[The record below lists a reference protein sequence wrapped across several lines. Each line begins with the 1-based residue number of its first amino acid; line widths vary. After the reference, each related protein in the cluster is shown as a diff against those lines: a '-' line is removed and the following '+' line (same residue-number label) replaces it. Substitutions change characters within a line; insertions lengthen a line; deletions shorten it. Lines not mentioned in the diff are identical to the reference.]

1 MVGEGWVQVAA
12 VDDVPVGTGFMVEID
27 GYPIAIWNVDGELY
41 ATQDECT
48 HEETS
53 LAEGDLWDEVIECPL
68 HGAQFDVR
76 TGAVL
81 SLPAV
86 RPLRTF
92 PVRAEGDAIYVE
104 WTE

>member
-1 MVGEGWVQVAA
+1 
-12 VDDVPVGTGFMVEID
+12 
-27 GYPIAIWNVDGELY
+27 
-41 ATQDECT
+41 
-48 HEETS
+48 
-53 LAEGDLWDEVIECPL
+53 
-68 HGAQFDVR
+68 
-76 TGAVL
+76 VL